1 MFQKILVGVDGS
13 ESALRAVS
21 LGGTLSQTFDAQ
33 LVLVHVVQISAI
45 AEQAINMSATE
56 HLKENPK
63 SIMEKLSQEV
73 LEKARRQA
81 NEAGVRDDHIEKI
94 TVDGDQA
101 RQLIQIDL
109 DARVT
114 CCTTR
119 LTGLNFRVGSIFRRR
134 AISRGESFEPFPD
147 CPDFIRQ

>member
-1 MFQKILVGVDGS
+1 M
-13 ESALRAVS
+13 S

-101 RQLIQIDL
+101 RQLIQIAERQNADL
-109 DARVT
+109 II
-114 CCTTR
+114 
-119 LTGLNFRVGSIFRRR
+119 VGS
-134 AISRGESFEPFPD
+134 RGRGRLEGLLLGSVSQKVAALAP
-147 CPDFIRQ
+147 CPCLIV

>member
-1 MFQKILVGVDGS
+1 MFRKILVGVDGS
-13 ESALRAVS
+13 EPALRAVY

-33 LVLVHVVQISAI
+33 LVLVHVVQVSAI

-63 SIMEKLSQEV
+63 NIMEKLSQEV

-81 NEAGVRDDHIEKI
+81 NQAGVRDDHIDTI

-101 RQLIQIDL
+101 RQLIQTAKRQNVDL
-109 DARVT
+109 II
-114 CCTTR
+114 
-119 LTGLNFRVGSIFRRR
+119 VGS
-134 AISRGESFEPFPD
+134 RGRGRLEGLLLGSVSQKVAALAP
-147 CPDFIRQ
+147 CPCLIV